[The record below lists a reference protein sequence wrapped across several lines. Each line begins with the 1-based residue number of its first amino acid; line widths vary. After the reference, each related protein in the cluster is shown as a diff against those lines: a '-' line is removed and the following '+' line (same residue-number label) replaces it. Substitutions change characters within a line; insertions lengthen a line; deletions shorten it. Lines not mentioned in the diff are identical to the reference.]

1 MPLYTKQYKLAP
13 AKGGDALKL
22 GGNCRHGRK

>member
-1 MPLYTKQYKLAP
+1 MSIHQAVLIVL

-22 GGNCRHGRK
+22 GR

>member
-1 MPLYTKQYKLAP
+1 LVP

-22 GGNCRHGRK
+22 GR